1 MDIGNSIGWVDSH
14 LPAHIIAI
22 RLAIAAI
29 LGALIGFEREVNT
42 AEAGLRTHILVS
54 VAAALFTILAFEIFH
69 TIQGASQTNPD
80 PIRAVEA
87 VTAGIAFLGAG
98 AIFRSGAGVQ
108 GLTTGAGM
116 WLAGLNL
123 PASGFA
129 GLLPYVAPTVIGI
142 SVLVRLLMP
151 AAAGASAV
159 AKPDAATGLLARL
172 PPELGRD
179 IIAVQAQD
187 HYVNVSTTNGSG
199 LVLMRMSDATDA
211 LRHLAGMQIHRS
223 WWVNLGHVCDLE
235 KTGSG
240 SAILVLRNGLRVPV
254 PKSRLSEVRRA
265 IAARGPGA

>member
-1 MDIGNSIGWVDSH
+1 MDVGNSIGWVDSH
-14 LPAHIIAI
+14 LPAHIMAI

-116 WLAGLNL
+116 WLAG
-123 PASGFA
+123 AVG
-129 GLLPYVAPTVIGI
+129 VATSLGYYLI
-142 SVLVRLLMP
+142 
-151 AAAGASAV
+151 
-159 AKPDAATGLLARL
+159 ATGVALLAV
-172 PPELGRD
+172 
-179 IIAVQAQD
+179 IVMA
-187 HYVNVSTTNGSG
+187 
-199 LVLMRMSDATDA
+199 A
-211 LRHLAGMQIHRS
+211 LRAFAHHIVRG
-223 WWVNLGHVCDLE
+223 DE
-235 KTGSG
+235 
-240 SAILVLRNGLRVPV
+240 
-254 PKSRLSEVRRA
+254 PKSD
-265 IAARGPGA
+265 

>member
-1 MDIGNSIGWVDSH
+1 MDVGNSIGWVDSH
-14 LPAHIIAI
+14 LPAHIMAI

-116 WLAGLNL
+116 WLAG
-123 PASGFA
+123 AVG
-129 GLLPYVAPTVIGI
+129 VATSLGYYLI
-142 SVLVRLLMP
+142 
-151 AAAGASAV
+151 AAGV
-159 AKPDAATGLLARL
+159 ALWPFIVMA
-172 PPELGRD
+172 
-179 IIAVQAQD
+179 
-187 HYVNVSTTNGSG
+187 
-199 LVLMRMSDATDA
+199 A
-211 LRHLAGMQIHRS
+211 LRAFAHHIVRG
-223 WWVNLGHVCDLE
+223 DE
-235 KTGSG
+235 
-240 SAILVLRNGLRVPV
+240 
-254 PKSRLSEVRRA
+254 PKSD
-265 IAARGPGA
+265 